1 MYLQRKRPD
10 TPGVLQSCIK
20 QRQNTVTC
28 GARGLKC
35 KTQNDKCTILYTPA
49 DPAVAEDANEIDS
62 EATQPTLRRMN
73 ASSDLSEYAAEYR
86 QSVESQCG
94 KDAGAADSPD
104 SAEHIWDFGSS
115 NNSGDESED
124 NRNYWTYWLADQF
137 RRVSIA
143 IEEGHSFVT
152 EYVSEDDDGNE
163 LCHRRYYMESR
174 EVTKD
179 CFELEHTGCFAVY
192 GIGGQHRGKCNTD
205 TAVAGD

>member
-49 DPAVAEDANEIDS
+49 DPAVAEDANYGV
-62 EATQPTLRRMN
+62 QLRRMN

-104 SAEHIWDFGSS
+104 SPEHIWQAPLPESKGSS
-115 NNSGDESED
+115 NDGTSDESD
-124 NRNYWTYWLADQF
+124 VNKIDDGLAERF
-137 RRVSIA
+137 RRAAKA
-143 IEEGHSFVT
+143 IEERRTFIT
-152 EYVSEDDDGNE
+152 EYFIRSQKYEAR
-163 LCHRRYYMESR
+163 HTRYYIEGR
-174 EVTKD
+174 EVTEDYFVKRNRKRSI
-179 CFELEHTGCFAVY
+179 EVVY
-192 GIGGQHRGKCNTD
+192 IGARRFF
-205 TAVAGD
+205 